1 VLVADEHSPPG
12 AAEQHIADALLEA
25 EQGESPDGA
34 ESVGEEP
41 AADYDGVFGVG
52 DVAGMPAYGGD
63 HNGARKPK
71 PRPIESADEA
81 LKRAAEPEI
90 VNEILAGGAVA
101 ASFTAAAG
109 VAKAKIEATT
119 QRRKNDLDA
128 ETERLRIAAEERIAG
143 FQAVSGQA
151 SEIESAD
158 PDGV

>member
-1 VLVADEHSPPG
+1 MADEHSPPG
-12 AAEQHIADALLEA
+12 AAEQDIADALLKA

-34 ESVGEEP
+34 EPVGQEP
-41 AADYDGVFGVG
+41 AEEYDGAFG
-52 DVAGMPAYGGD
+52 GGD
-63 HNGARKPK
+63 IAGVPDDAWDHIGARKPK

-101 ASFTAAAG
+101 ASFTAAAT

-143 FQAVSGQA
+143 FQSVSGQA
-151 SEIESAD
+151 SEIGSAD